1 MKMEIYFQFL
11 FLFSDSSAKSHSGN
25 KRLSHTDPD
34 LPARQEQL
42 CLSVLRELLPS
53 PDSTFLALHFLKAQ
67 QKTGKY

>member
-1 MKMEIYFQFL
+1 MKMEIYFKFFL
-11 FLFSDSSAKSHSGN
+11 LFSDSFAKSHSGS
-25 KRLSHTDPD
+25 KGLSHTDPN

-42 CLSVLRELLPS
+42 CRSILRELLLS